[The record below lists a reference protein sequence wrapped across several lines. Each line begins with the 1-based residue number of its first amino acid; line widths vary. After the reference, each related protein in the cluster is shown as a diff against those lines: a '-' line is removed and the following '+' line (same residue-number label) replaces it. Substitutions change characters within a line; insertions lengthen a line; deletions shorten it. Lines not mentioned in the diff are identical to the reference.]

1 MSFDGDDLSS
11 QSYEIV
17 SELVI
22 RGILE
27 QQTEWQYEF
36 TKNSKYDYDLQL
48 FDWGE
53 EPDGPSDRN
62 LIGYVEIEVTN
73 EDSAWQTG
81 SFPDNWDTTNVL
93 ARKVYQ
99 YDNCSRQFGGLKHD
113 AWRTIYLKFNHEID
127 NCFAIPI
134 DEVDRAVEHRGAELN
149 TWRGEGRYKKR
160 NWTFIELV
168 PSDEQLVYGIAD
180 AVELIIEHL
189 SHVAEYGREVSLTN
203 FAHTAGGGSDE

>member
-27 QQTEWQYEF
+27 QQTDWQYEF

-53 EPDGPSDRN
+53 QPDSPSDRE
-62 LIGYVEIEVTN
+62 LIGYVEIEVAN

-81 SFPDNWDTTNVL
+81 PFPDNWSTTNVL

-99 YDNCSRQFGGLKHD
+99 YDKYTREFGALKDD

-134 DEVDRAVEHRGAELN
+134 DEADRAVEHRGAEVN
-149 TWRGEGRYKKR
+149 TWRKDKRHKKR
-160 NWTFIELV
+160 NWTFVELS

-180 AVELIIEHL
+180 AVELIVDHL
-189 SHVAEYGREVSLTN
+189 SHVAEYGREVDLTS
-203 FAHTAGGGSDE
+203 FAYTDGGEDR